1 MRPTPRS
8 IELRTFQLFLGV
20 VGLGALGCA
29 SPIVGAECREGWI
42 VCDGVCVDAEND
54 ALNCGGCGVEC
65 PAWAE
70 CRVGA
75 CVGRVDGGV
84 MDGDVFDAERP
95 DGDLPDGAPRDVM
108 DPDAPQFIPDGA
120 LPDGALPD
128 GALPDGA
135 LPDGALPDGALPDGA
150 LPDGALPDGALPDGA
165 LPDGALPDGAL
176 PDSGLV
182 DAGPCGTCT
191 VDQLCCGASCV
202 DPTSDPRHCG
212 GCGMACAVEE
222 ECVASV
228 CEPICAPPTTYCDG
242 LCVLLDVDPD
252 NCGVCGRRC
261 PTGLCSAG
269 MCIDARPGHVVLVGH
284 SYDVSRVVIRRVVGN
299 SVWLANAAEIDVGV
313 YEGDART
320 AARNGVNR
328 AIDESASGRVWN
340 RMPLADADAIVAA
353 LGELEVVLIHAQVGA
368 SDAEMLAL
376 GAALGPFL
384 RPYVA
389 GGGVVVVLDGG
400 GSHAGTWQILDAAG
414 LLDAGGR
421 NSIGNVTLDVVSPAD
436 AVATGLPFQYRAETD
451 SVSFT
456 SDDGVDVVVR
466 HGADPV
472 VLHRVVSP

>member
-8 IELRTFQLFLGV
+8 IERLVYVMALGV
-20 VGLGALGCA
+20 LGCA

-54 ALNCGGCGVEC
+54 ALNCGACGVEC

-75 CVGRVDGGV
+75 CVGRVDGG
-84 MDGDVFDAERP
+84 MLDGDVFDAERP

-108 DPDAPQFIPDGA
+108 DPDAPQF
-120 LPDGALPD
+120 
-128 GALPDGA
+128 
-135 LPDGALPDGALPDGA
+135 LPDGALPDGA

-182 DAGPCGTCT
+182 DAGPCGACT
-191 VDQLCCGASCV
+191 VDQLCCGTSCV
-202 DPTSDPRHCG
+202 DPTTDPRHCG
-212 GCGMACAVEE
+212 GCGAACTVAE

-299 SVWLANAAEIDVGV
+299 SVWLANAAEIDVGI
-313 YEGDART
+313 YEGDAR
-320 AARNGVNR
+320 AVARIGVNR

-353 LGELEVVLIHAQVGA
+353 LGELEVVVVHAQNGA
-368 SDAEMLAL
+368 TDAQLLAL

-421 NSIGNVTLDVVSPAD
+421 TSIGNVTLDVVSPTD
-436 AVATGLPFQYRAETD
+436 AVATGLPFQYRAENE
-451 SVSFT
+451 SVSFA
-456 SDDGVDVVVR
+456 SDGGADVVVR
-466 HGADPV
+466 HGANPV
-472 VLHRVVSP
+472 VLHRVVTP

>member
-8 IELRTFQLFLGV
+8 IEIFRACLGV
-20 VGLGALGCA
+20 IALGAFGCA
-29 SPIVGAECREGWI
+29 SPIVGAECRDGWI

-54 ALNCGGCGVEC
+54 ALNCGGCGLEC

-75 CVGRVDGGV
+75 CVGRTDGGM

-108 DPDAPQFIPDGA
+108 DPDAPQFV
-120 LPDGALPD
+120 
-128 GALPDGA
+128 
-135 LPDGALPDGALPDGA
+135 PDGALPDGA

-182 DAGPCGTCT
+182 DAGPCGACT
-191 VDQLCCGASCV
+191 VDQLCCGTSCV

-212 GCGMACAVEE
+212 GCGMACEVEE

-299 SVWLANAAEIDVGV
+299 SVWLANAAEIDVGI
-313 YEGDART
+313 YEGDARA

-353 LGELEVVLIHAQVGA
+353 LGELEVVLVHAQNGA
-368 SDAEMLAL
+368 TDAELLAL

-421 NSIGNVTLDVVSPAD
+421 TSIGNVTLDVVSPTD
-436 AVATGLPFQYRAETD
+436 AVATGLPFQYRAENE
-451 SVSFT
+451 SASFT
-456 SDDGVDVVVR
+456 SDDGADVVVQ
-466 HGADPV
+466 HGTAPV
-472 VLHRVVSP
+472 VLHRVVTP

>member
-8 IELRTFQLFLGV
+8 IEIFRACLGV
-20 VGLGALGCA
+20 IALGAFGCA
-29 SPIVGAECREGWI
+29 SPIVGAECRDGWI

-54 ALNCGGCGVEC
+54 ALNCGGCGLEC

-75 CVGRVDGGV
+75 CVGRTDGGM

-108 DPDAPQFIPDGA
+108 DPDAPQFV
-120 LPDGALPD
+120 
-128 GALPDGA
+128 
-135 LPDGALPDGALPDGA
+135 PDGA

-182 DAGPCGTCT
+182 DAGPCGACT
-191 VDQLCCGASCV
+191 VDQLCCGTSCV

-212 GCGMACAVEE
+212 GCGMACEVEE

-299 SVWLANAAEIDVGV
+299 SVWLANAAEIDVGI
-313 YEGDART
+313 YEGDARA

-353 LGELEVVLIHAQVGA
+353 LGELEVVLVHAQNGA
-368 SDAEMLAL
+368 TDAELLAL

-421 NSIGNVTLDVVSPAD
+421 TSIGNVTLDVVRPTD
-436 AVATGLPFQYRAETD
+436 AVATGLPFQYRAENE

-456 SDDGVDVVVR
+456 SDDGADVVVQ
-466 HGADPV
+466 HGTAPV
-472 VLHRVVSP
+472 VLHRVVTP

>member
-8 IELRTFQLFLGV
+8 IELLRTLRVFLGV

-29 SPIVGAECREGWI
+29 SPIVGAECRDGWI

-54 ALNCGGCGVEC
+54 ALHCGGCGVEC

-84 MDGDVFDAERP
+84 LDGDVFDAERP

-108 DPDAPQFIPDGA
+108 DLDAPQF

-135 LPDGALPDGALPDGA
+135 LPDGALPDGALLDGA
-150 LPDGALPDGALPDGA
+150 LPDG
-165 LPDGALPDGAL
+165 
-176 PDSGLV
+176 GLV
-182 DAGPCGTCT
+182 DAGPCTCT
-191 VDQLCCGASCV
+191 VDQLCCGTSCV

-299 SVWLANAAEIDVGV
+299 SVWLANAAEIDVGI

-320 AARNGVNR
+320 TARNGVNR

-340 RMPLADADAIVAA
+340 RMPLTDADAIVGA

-368 SDAEMLAL
+368 SDAELLAL

-421 NSIGNVTLDVVSPAD
+421 TSIGNVTLDVVSPTD
-436 AVATGLPFQYRAETD
+436 SVATGLPFQYRAETE
-451 SVSFT
+451 SVSFA
-456 SDDGVDVVVR
+456 SDDGADVVVR

-472 VLHRVVSP
+472 VLHRVVTP

>member
-1 MRPTPRS
+1 MRPTPRWIETSSGRARVLGWLVAAAAS
-8 IELRTFQLFLGV
+8 IV
-20 VGLGALGCA
+20 GCA
-29 SPIVGAECREGWI
+29 SPIVGAECRDGWI
-42 VCDGVCVDAEND
+42 LCDGVCVDAEND
-54 ALNCGGCGVEC
+54 AMNCGGCGVEC
-65 PAWAE
+65 PSWAE

-75 CVGRVDGGV
+75 CIGRTDGGTL
-84 MDGDVFDAERP
+84 DGDVFDA
-95 DGDLPDGAPRDVM
+95 DLPDGAPRDGFDV
-108 DPDAPQFIPDGA
+108 DSPQFIPDGDLPDGE

-150 LPDGALPDGALPDGA
+150 LRDGSLPDGA
-165 LPDGALPDGAL
+165 
-176 PDSGLV
+176 V
-182 DAGPCGTCT
+182 DAGPCGTCA

-202 DPTSDPRHCG
+202 DPTADPRHCG
-212 GCGMACAVEE
+212 GCGMACTVEE

-228 CEPICAPPTTYCDG
+228 CEPICELPTVYCDG

-284 SYDVSRVVIRRVVGN
+284 SYDVSRVVIRRVIGN
-299 SVWLANAAEIDVGV
+299 SVWLANAAEIDVGI

-328 AIDESASGRVWN
+328 AIDESASGRLWN
-340 RMPLADADAIVAA
+340 RIPLADADAVVGM
-353 LGELEVVLIHAQVGA
+353 LGELEVVLIHAQTDA
-368 SDAEMLAL
+368 TDAELLSL

-389 GGGVVVVLDGG
+389 GGGVVVLLDGG
-400 GSHAGTWQILDAAG
+400 GSHAGTWQVLDAAG
-414 LLDAGGR
+414 LLDVGGR
-421 NSIGNVTLDVVSPAD
+421 SSPIGNVTLDVVSPAD
-436 AVATGLPFQYRAETD
+436 AVATGLPFQYRAENV

-472 VLHRVVSP
+472 VLHRVVTP

>member
-1 MRPTPRS
+1 
-8 IELRTFQLFLGV
+8 LGV
-20 VGLGALGCA
+20 IALGAFGCA
-29 SPIVGAECREGWI
+29 SPIVGAECRDGWI

-54 ALNCGGCGVEC
+54 ALNCGGCGLEC

-75 CVGRVDGGV
+75 CVGRTDGGM

-108 DPDAPQFIPDGA
+108 DPDAPQFV
-120 LPDGALPD
+120 
-128 GALPDGA
+128 
-135 LPDGALPDGALPDGA
+135 PDGALPDGALPDGA

-182 DAGPCGTCT
+182 DAGPCGACT
-191 VDQLCCGASCV
+191 VDQLCCGTSCV

-299 SVWLANAAEIDVGV
+299 SVWLANAAEIDVGI
-313 YEGDART
+313 YEGDARAT
-320 AARNGVNR
+320 ARNGVNR

-353 LGELEVVLIHAQVGA
+353 LGELEVVLVHAQNGA
-368 SDAEMLAL
+368 TDAELLAL

-421 NSIGNVTLDVVSPAD
+421 TSIGNVTLDVVSPTD
-436 AVATGLPFQYRAETD
+436 AVATGLPFQYRAENE
-451 SVSFT
+451 SASFT
-456 SDDGVDVVVR
+456 SDDGADVVVQ
-466 HGADPV
+466 HGTAPV
-472 VLHRVVSP
+472 VLHRVVTP

>member
-8 IELRTFQLFLGV
+8 IEIFRACLGV
-20 VGLGALGCA
+20 IALGAFGCA
-29 SPIVGAECREGWI
+29 SPIVGAECRDGWI

-54 ALNCGGCGVEC
+54 ALNCGGCGLEC

-75 CVGRVDGGV
+75 CVGRTDGGM

-108 DPDAPQFIPDGA
+108 DPDAPQFV
-120 LPDGALPD
+120 
-128 GALPDGA
+128 
-135 LPDGALPDGALPDGA
+135 
-150 LPDGALPDGALPDGA
+150 
-165 LPDGALPDGAL
+165 PDGALPDGAL

-182 DAGPCGTCT
+182 DAGPCGACT
-191 VDQLCCGASCV
+191 VDQLCCGTSCV

-212 GCGMACAVEE
+212 GCGMACEVEE

-299 SVWLANAAEIDVGV
+299 SVWLANAAEIDVGI
-313 YEGDART
+313 YEGDARA

-353 LGELEVVLIHAQVGA
+353 LGELEVVLVHAQNGA
-368 SDAEMLAL
+368 TDAELLAL

-421 NSIGNVTLDVVSPAD
+421 TSIGNVTLDVVSPTD
-436 AVATGLPFQYRAETD
+436 AVATGLPFQYRAENE
-451 SVSFT
+451 SASFT
-456 SDDGVDVVVR
+456 SDDGADVVVQ
-466 HGADPV
+466 HGTAPV
-472 VLHRVVSP
+472 VLHRVVTP